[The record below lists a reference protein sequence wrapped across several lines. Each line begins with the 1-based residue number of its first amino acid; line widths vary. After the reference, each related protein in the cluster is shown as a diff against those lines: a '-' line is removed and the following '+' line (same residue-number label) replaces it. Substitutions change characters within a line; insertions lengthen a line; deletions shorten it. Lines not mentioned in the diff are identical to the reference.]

1 MSDYGG
7 EGFGEFVEVAIPRLL
22 RLALL
27 LTDSHHDA
35 WDLVQGSLVRVG
47 VHWRR
52 LDRRQ
57 EPHAYAQ
64 RTLVNLH
71 VSTWR
76 RIRREMPFTSGA
88 DHAAPALA
96 TDLVDLHEA
105 LLPALRALPTRQR
118 AVVVLRYFEDLTES
132 QVADRLD
139 CSVGTVKSQ
148 TSKALMR
155 LRVDPRIGGVVE
167 RDDTEEGSAR

>member
-7 EGFGEFVEVAIPRLL
+7 EDFSEFVEVAIPRLL
-22 RLALL
+22 RTALL
-27 LTDSHHDA
+27 LTGSDHDA

-47 VHWRR
+47 VRWRR
-52 LDRRQ
+52 LDRGHDA
-57 EPHAYAQ
+57 HAYAQ

-76 RIRREMPFTSGA
+76 RLRRELPYTTDA

-105 LLPALRALPTRQR
+105 LLPALKSLPPRQR
-118 AVVVLRYFEDLTES
+118 AVVVLRYFEDLTEA

-148 TSKALMR
+148 HAKAMVKLRTQLAATPGMATSS
-155 LRVDPRIGGVVE
+155 
-167 RDDTEEGSAR
+167 TSEGSAE